1 MINISIVILNYK
13 QKGFVLNCLKSINE
27 ADWSGL
33 KYEVIVADNNSE
45 DSLGEILAWQNPE
58 VKFIQNG
65 ANLGM
70 GAGNNRGIKK
80 AVGDY
85 VVIMNPD
92 TLAQRDTFKK
102 LFDYME
108 ANKEVGVVGPM
119 QLNPDQSIQDSCYR
133 WHGLLTPL
141 YRRTPLGNFAFA
153 KKDLDNYLMND
164 FDHQSIREVDWLLGS
179 FLFCRKSAL
188 DEVGYFNDSYFMYF
202 EDTDLCRR
210 FWKKGYK
217 VVYNPN
223 VKIIHNHTRQSAQI
237 AWYKFFT
244 NKATRW
250 HIASWLRYFRKWGV

>member
-33 KYEVIVADNNSE
+33 KYEVIVADNNSD